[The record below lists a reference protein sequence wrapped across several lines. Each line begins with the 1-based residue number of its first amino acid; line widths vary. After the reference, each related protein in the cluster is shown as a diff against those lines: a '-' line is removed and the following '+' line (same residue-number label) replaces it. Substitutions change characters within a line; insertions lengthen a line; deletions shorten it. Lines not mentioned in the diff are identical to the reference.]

1 MLVAGRKPTQA
12 EAELLGVYQDAEAAI
27 LAQITR
33 HTSATLDAADAGRDI
48 DAARA
53 AGMTGIRGAV
63 AQVVLGLDR
72 KARPLID
79 AVMFAAAEQGAGAA
93 AAQLAGITG
102 RGRDQYGDVVP
113 RGALDRLAAA
123 VLDRVTPAHAAMLR
137 VAVDGYRQIVARVV
151 PGVLVGADTRR
162 DATQRALW
170 ALADRGIS
178 GFTDTTGRRW
188 SASSYAEMAVRT
200 AAARAHEDAKH
211 DRLAEAGIDLVIVQG
226 SGDRCEKC
234 RPWSGAILSLT
245 GSGRR
250 TVQVEHAT
258 RDGEFLPI
266 EVAGSVDDARRA
278 GVFHP
283 QCRCST
289 AAYQPGVT
297 RVPAPVVD
305 DGQYGARQRQRTLER
320 QIRAWKAREAAA
332 LDPAAL
338 KYAKAGTRG
347 AQARMRE
354 HLTDNPDLLRRRYRE
369 QPGTGNLPTART
381 RSVGADPKGVVRAPR
396 DMSDAELDREMQGAL
411 GREDMDGF
419 ERFAVET
426 DKRDERKAARR
437 VRDTAA
443 REARDEAQ
451 AAEYERLLDAGHDDE
466 SAVEGAYGVP
476 IATQRRQS
484 AVAQLRGQGYHG
496 KGFDELAR
504 DAFADHAYAEYKRAE
519 DELGTSM
526 LSNAA
531 KRAGIDERDL
541 FVGNES
547 RARKWASDELKA
559 WFDVNGR
566 PRLDSFKADLLGEGG
581 GFRNARGSGG
591 GDFLQ

>member
-1 MLVAGRKPTQA
+1 MAGRKPTQA
-12 EAELLGVYQDAEAAI
+12 EAELLGVYQDAEQAI

-33 HTSATLDAADAGRDI
+33 HTGDTLAAADAGRDI

-72 KARPLID
+72 RARPLID
-79 AVMFAAAEQGAGAA
+79 AVMLAAAEQGAGAA

-102 RGRDQYGDVVP
+102 RGRDQYGDPVP

-211 DRLAEAGIDLVIVQG
+211 DRLAEAGFDLVIVQG

-250 TVQVEHAT
+250 TVHVEHAT
-258 RDGEFLPI
+258 RDGEFLDI

-289 AAYQPGVT
+289 AAYQPGIT
-297 RVPAPVVD
+297 RVPPPVAD
-305 DGQYGARQRQRTLER
+305 DGQYEARQRQRTLER
-320 QIRAWKAREAAA
+320 QIRGWKAREAAA

-354 HLTDNPDLLRRRYRE
+354 HLDGNPDLLRRRYRE
-369 QPGTGNLPTART
+369 QPGTGNLPTGRT
-381 RSVGADPKGVVRAPR
+381 RPVGADPKGAVRAPR
-396 DMSDAELDREMQGAL
+396 DMSDAELDREMQAAL
-411 GREDMDGF
+411 GVEDMDAF

-426 DKRDERKAARR
+426 DKRDERKATRR
-437 VRDTAA
+437 DRDQAA
-443 REARDEAQ
+443 RAARDEER
-451 AAEYERLLDAGHDDE
+451 AAEIERLIDAGHSDE
-466 SAVEGAYGVP
+466 EAVARVTGVSVDKQRRAQAMAQLKAEGLRGKSFDALSRDSWKNRVWATYEAAEQATNGYMVNAAGRAKGVGDAQLFIADEAFVRKYATPELQEWFDQGNRVTLDEHRAELLGDHQGAY
-476 IATQRRQS
+476 
-484 AVAQLRGQGYHG
+484 
-496 KGFDELAR
+496 
-504 DAFADHAYAEYKRAE
+504 
-519 DELGTSM
+519 
-526 LSNAA
+526 
-531 KRAGIDERDL
+531 
-541 FVGNES
+541 
-547 RARKWASDELKA
+547 RARMQQ
-559 WFDVNGR
+559 
-566 PRLDSFKADLLGEGG
+566 
-581 GFRNARGSGG
+581 
-591 GDFLQ
+591 GDTYQ